1 MNGRN
6 GVNGCNLLEINC
18 FSVMKL
24 GLVSMGYLPYVRR
37 RMRRSGLR
45 LTVRWGK
52 VYTVEAVEIRQP
64 ETEAQLRARDV
75 MARASAA
82 AKREMT
88 DPERRLY
95 WDSHA
100 AELGY
105 KTARGACVAHH
116 VRRIKAEEE
125 AERQRRSMEVLRAWA
140 EEARQRRERRKRERD
155 EEMNKP
161 VNEEVMRRMMAAE
174 ARLQERLR
182 LAERY
187 ERRRRRRLR
196 ASAEAG

>member
-6 GVNGCNLLEINC
+6 GANGCNLLEINC

-100 AELGY
+100 AGLGY

-116 VRRIKAEEE
+116 VKRIKAEEE
-125 AERQRRSMEVLRAWA
+125 AERQRRSMEDLRAWA

-161 VNEEVMRRMMAAE
+161 VSEEVMRRMMAAE

-187 ERRRRRRLR
+187 ERRRRRLR
-196 ASAEAG
+196 VSADAG

>member
-1 MNGRN
+1 
-6 GVNGCNLLEINC
+6 
-18 FSVMKL
+18 MKL

-45 LTVRWGK
+45 LSVRWGK
-52 VYTVEAVEIRQP
+52 VYTVAAVECVQP

-75 MARASAA
+75 LARASEA
-82 AKREMT
+82 AKMEMN

-95 WDSHA
+95 WTTHA

-116 VRRIKAEEE
+116 IRQIKAEEE
-125 AERQRRSMEVLRAWA
+125 SEQRRRRSMEALRAWA
-140 EEARQRRERRKRERD
+140 EEARVRRERRKRERE
-155 EEMNKP
+155 EEMNA
-161 VNEEVMRRMMAAE
+161 VVDEEVMRRMMAAE
-174 ARLQERLR
+174 ARLRERLR

-187 ERRRRRRLR
+187 EFRRRRT
-196 ASAEAG
+196 EVFT

>member
-1 MNGRN
+1 MIGD
-6 GVNGCNLLEINC
+6 
-18 FSVMKL
+18 MKL

-52 VYTVEAVEIRQP
+52 IYTVAAVECVQP

-75 MARASAA
+75 LARASEA
-82 AKREMT
+82 AKREMN

-95 WDSHA
+95 WTTHA

-116 VRRIKAEEE
+116 VRRIKAEEAAEE
-125 AERQRRSMEVLRAWA
+125 ARRRSMEALRAWA
-140 EEARQRRERRKRERD
+140 EEARMRRERRKRERE
-155 EEMNKP
+155 EEMNT
-161 VNEEVMRRMMAAE
+161 VVDEEVMRRIMAAE
-174 ARLQERLR
+174 MRLRERLR
-182 LAERY
+182 LAEMY
-187 ERRRRRRLR
+187 EYRRRRRT
-196 ASAEAG
+196 GVYG

>member
-1 MNGRN
+1 MR
-6 GVNGCNLLEINC
+6 
-18 FSVMKL
+18 L

-45 LTVRWGK
+45 LSVRWGR
-52 VYTVEAVEIRQP
+52 VYTVAAVECVQP

-75 MARASAA
+75 LARASEA
-82 AKREMT
+82 AKREMS

-105 KTARGACVAHH
+105 KTARGACVAYH
-116 VRRIKAEEE
+116 VRRIKAEEA
-125 AERQRRSMEVLRAWA
+125 AEDARRRSMEALRAWA
-140 EEARQRRERRKRERD
+140 EEARARRERRRREME
-155 EEMNKP
+155 EEMNRP
-161 VNEEVMRRMMAAE
+161 VSEEVLMRMLAAE
-174 ARLQERLR
+174 ARLRERLR

-187 ERRRRRRLR
+187 EYRRRRRTMG
-196 ASAEAG
+196 AEAGGEPARREEAFVP

>member
-1 MNGRN
+1 MIG
-6 GVNGCNLLEINC
+6 E
-18 FSVMKL
+18 MKL

-37 RMRRSGLR
+37 RMRKSGLR

-52 VYTVEAVEIRQP
+52 IYTVAAVECVQP

-75 MARASAA
+75 LARASEA
-82 AKREMT
+82 AKREMG

-105 KTARGACVAHH
+105 KTARGACVAYH
-116 VRRIKAEEE
+116 VRRIKAEEASE
-125 AERQRRSMEVLRAWA
+125 DARKRSMEALRAWA
-140 EEARQRRERRKRERD
+140 EEARGRRERRKRERE
-155 EEMNKP
+155 EEMNRP
-161 VNEEVMRRMMAAE
+161 MSEEVMRMIMAAE
-174 ARLQERLR
+174 MRLRERLR

-187 ERRRRRRLR
+187 ERRRRRT
-196 ASAEAG
+196 EVFT

>member
-1 MNGRN
+1 
-6 GVNGCNLLEINC
+6 
-18 FSVMKL
+18 MKL

-52 VYTVEAVEIRQP
+52 IYTVAAVECVQP

-75 MARASAA
+75 LARASEA
-82 AKREMT
+82 AKREMN

-95 WDSHA
+95 WTTHA

-116 VRRIKAEEE
+116 VRRLKEEE
-125 AERQRRSMEVLRAWA
+125 AAQQRRSMEALRAWA
-140 EEARQRRERRKRERD
+140 EEARGRRERRKRERE
-155 EEMNKP
+155 EEMNA
-161 VNEEVMRRMMAAE
+161 VVDEEVMRRILAAE
-174 ARLQERLR
+174 ARLRERLR
-182 LAERY
+182 LAEMY
-187 ERRRRRRLR
+187 ERRLRRL
-196 ASAEAG
+196 EVFT

>member
-1 MNGRN
+1 MIGD
-6 GVNGCNLLEINC
+6 
-18 FSVMKL
+18 MKL

-45 LTVRWGK
+45 LSVRWGK
-52 VYTVEAVEIRQP
+52 IYTVAAVECVQP

-82 AKREMT
+82 AKEEMC

-95 WDSHA
+95 WMTHA
-100 AELGY
+100 AEMGY

-116 VRRIKAEEE
+116 IRRIKAEEE
-125 AERQRRSMEVLRAWA
+125 AEQRRQRSLEALRAWA
-140 EEARQRRERRKRERD
+140 EEARARRERRRREME
-155 EEMNKP
+155 EEMNRP
-161 VNEEVMRRMMAAE
+161 VSEEVMRRILAAE
-174 ARLQERLR
+174 ARLRERLR

-187 ERRRRRRLR
+187 ERRRRRT
-196 ASAEAG
+196 EVFT

>member
-1 MNGRN
+1 
-6 GVNGCNLLEINC
+6 
-18 FSVMKL
+18 MKL

-45 LTVRWGK
+45 LTVRWGN
-52 VYTVEAVEIRQP
+52 VYTIEAVECVQP

-75 MARASAA
+75 LARASEA
-82 AKREMT
+82 AKREMG

-116 VRRIKAEEE
+116 IRRIKAEEE
-125 AERQRRSMEVLRAWA
+125 SEQRRQRSMEALRAWA
-140 EEARQRRERRKRERD
+140 EEARARRERRRQEME
-155 EEMNKP
+155 EEMNRP
-161 VNEEVMRRMMAAE
+161 VSEEVMRRMMAAE
-174 ARLQERLR
+174 ARLRERLR

-187 ERRRRRRLR
+187 EYRRRRT
-196 ASAEAG
+196 EVYG

>member
-6 GVNGCNLLEINC
+6 GANGCNLLEINC

-187 ERRRRRRLR
+187 ERRC
-196 ASAEAG
+196 AE

>member
-1 MNGRN
+1 MI
-6 GVNGCNLLEINC
+6 VD
-18 FSVMKL
+18 MKL

-45 LTVRWGK
+45 LTVRWGN
-52 VYTVEAVEIRQP
+52 VYTIEAVECVQP

-75 MARASAA
+75 LARASEA
-82 AKREMT
+82 AKREMG

-116 VRRIKAEEE
+116 IRRIKAEEE
-125 AERQRRSMEVLRAWA
+125 SEQRRQRSMEALRAWA
-140 EEARQRRERRKRERD
+140 EEARARRERRRQEME
-155 EEMNKP
+155 EEMNRP
-161 VNEEVMRRMMAAE
+161 VSEEVMRRMMAAE
-174 ARLQERLR
+174 ARLRERLR

-187 ERRRRRRLR
+187 EYRRRRRT
-196 ASAEAG
+196 GVYG

>member
-1 MNGRN
+1 
-6 GVNGCNLLEINC
+6 
-18 FSVMKL
+18 MKL

-100 AELGY
+100 AGLGY

-116 VRRIKAEEE
+116 VKRIKAEEE
-125 AERQRRSMEVLRAWA
+125 AERQRRSMEDLRAWA

-161 VNEEVMRRMMAAE
+161 VSEEVMRRMMAAE

-187 ERRRRRRLR
+187 ERRRRRLR
-196 ASAEAG
+196 VSADAG

>member
-45 LTVRWGK
+45 LTVRWGE

-161 VNEEVMRRMMAAE
+161 VSEEVMRRMMAAE

-196 ASAEAG
+196 VSAEAG

>member
-6 GVNGCNLLEINC
+6 GANGCNLLEINC

-95 WDSHA
+95 WMTHA

-116 VRRIKAEEE
+116 VKRIKAEEE

-196 ASAEAG
+196 VNAEAG